1 MSKPKIVRWRGGWV
15 TEMQRRF
22 ILSIE
27 NSPGVY
33 CHDYEGKSTRDASKW
48 IENHEQQYEDW
59 LNEESALD
67 AAYGIGQE

>member
-1 MSKPKIVRWRGGWV
+1 MNKPKIVRWRGGWA

-22 ILSIE
+22 ILAIE
-27 NSPGVY
+27 KSPGVC
-33 CHDYEGKSTRDASKW
+33 CHDYEGKSTREASRW
-48 IENHEQQYEDW
+48 IAIHEQQYEEY